1 MHSNPEIFMYQR
13 EGGRERE
20 REEWP
25 KLQRDDDEAE
35 EERKTGL

>member
-1 MHSNPEIFMYQR
+1 MTYVPHTTHRER
-13 EGGRERE
+13 EGGRE